1 MTLYNILEKY
11 PKTNN
16 DWTLHTYNFGNGV
29 SLGKRISWDYNEL
42 INNNTIESI
51 PLDVIKSINE
61 LDSVSEYFVRTKL
74 THDKFVGDDVYD
86 TLKPFNN
93 DVWNREFLVYYG
105 NVLHPQYAHIK
116 NRDGWQKVFISV
128 YFNNMVAK
136 YSGIHIN
143 NDSKVP
149 LMVLYVT
156 TVDKKDVYCLDV
168 IKS

>member
-105 NVLHPQYAHIK
+105 NVLHSQYAHIK
-116 NRDGWQKVFISV
+116 NRDGWQKAFISV

-136 YSGIHIN
+136 YSAIHTN

-149 LMVLYVT
+149 LMILYVT
-156 TVDKKDVYCLDV
+156 SVEKNNVFCLD
-168 IKS
+168 IISI

>member
-42 INNNTIESI
+42 INNNTIESV

-74 THDKFVGDDVYD
+74 THDKFVGDDVYYK
-86 TLKPFNN
+86 LAPFNS
-93 DVWNREFLVYYG
+93 DPWCREFIVYVG

-136 YSGIHIN
+136 YSGMHN
-143 NDSKVP
+143 NDNVP

-156 TVDKKDVYCLDV
+156 TVDKKDVYCLD
-168 IKS
+168 IIST

>member
-136 YSGIHIN
+136 YSGMHN
-143 NDSKVP
+143 NDNVP

-156 TVDKKDVYCLDV
+156 TVDKKDVHCLD
-168 IKS
+168 IIST